1 MKLITT
7 KQTVQLEAETIAE
20 ALQLISLAQGTTPP
34 IRTKRGYTKKKK
46 SAWKGK
52 HRILCLTCNKKFK
65 NLKLHNLKK
74 HDNN

>member
-7 KQTVQLEAETIAE
+7 ATTISIQAETIAE
-20 ALQLISLAQGTTPP
+20 AIQLLALTTTPP
-34 IRTKRGYTKKKK
+34 IRTKHTYIKKKK

-52 HRILCLTCNKKFK
+52 HRIPCPTCHKKFK